1 MIATHLVSNPLLPL
15 RDLAR
20 WGLLEIVRR
29 EQCLDHLLVDF
40 PLPEAADLV
49 ALRGDLDQRLGLADG
64 EARARWLESQGLSE
78 ADFDAMAARSL
89 QWLRFCQIRW
99 GSQVPSLF
107 LAQKASLDGVTYSL
121 LRMRDGDL
129 IKEIYLQIRE
139 GEESLAKL
147 AAIHSEGPER
157 QSGGLIGPQSMAE
170 LPPAL
175 ARLLQVSEI
184 GQLWSPRQMDGY
196 WLIVRLEA
204 IHGAVLDGPMR
215 EQLLLEQG
223 ELFLRS
229 TLDQPRSA

>member
-1 MIATHLVSNPLLPL
+1 MIASYLPANPLIPL

-20 WGLLEIVRR
+20 WGLLEVVRR
-29 EQCLDHLLVDF
+29 EQRLDQLLADL
-40 PLPEAADLV
+40 PLPEAADLA
-49 ALRGDLDQRLGLADG
+49 ALRGDLDQRLGLVDR
-64 EARARWLESQGLSE
+64 EARTQWLESQGLSE
-78 ADFDAMAARSL
+78 ADFDAMASRSF
-89 QWLRFCQIRW
+89 QWLRFCHARW

-157 QSGGLIGPQSMAE
+157 QSGGLIGPQPMAE